1 MVNRWHLFLVVL
13 GMIAFAM
20 VVAFA
25 LTAVLERREDGDA

>member
-1 MVNRWHLFLVVL
+1 MVSNLHLFFVVL

-25 LTAVLERREDGDA
+25 LTATLERREDGDA